1 MKETKHRNVVQLFPT
16 ERRKGN
22 FKGTRD
28 QSVKGARGWRA
39 DFAAGPAG
47 GRRPQSRGRGR
58 EKSAAAHLELRNAW
72 RHLYAPRMTQTFFKE
87 LNSLPLMRIPQGA
100 PPPPPR
106 GQHVCAAAGARAWAH
121 VSECAYVRRRRLVA
135 LGTAASAPRGLR
147 RQLPRHPGLGKRRV
161 TLLRPAAFLAPG
173 SQPFSVWWGSTYP
186 GNPGDPLSLSA
197 FFRSSEQT
205 LPQGTCTIFLRW

>member
-100 PPPPPR
+100 PPPRPGANTCVQPREHVPGLTSQNVPTCGAAGWWLSGPLRPPR
-106 GQHVCAAAGARAWAH
+106 GDSGGSSRAIQG
-121 VSECAYVRRRRLVA
+121 S
-135 LGTAASAPRGLR
+135 GRG
-147 RQLPRHPGLGKRRV
+147 V
-161 TLLRPAAFLAPG
+161 
-173 SQPFSVWWGSTYP
+173 
-186 GNPGDPLSLSA
+186 
-197 FFRSSEQT
+197 
-205 LPQGTCTIFLRW
+205 